1 MRAVPPSSISTGQ
14 RWMFA
19 HGIIC
24 LVAMLTPSTSS
35 ADRSPAI
42 LQITIERIHAGGE
55 ARYGEL
61 EESMAETCVR
71 LGCPNSYLALESV
84 DPPREVWWFVEYAT
98 DAEVERVRQA
108 YEQNRPLLSALTDL
122 AALKEG
128 IAGGA
133 VEHMTKHRADLSI
146 GASWRVGSEP
156 FVAIATE
163 TATGSVF
170 ESADHAMFTVVSAA
184 SRVEADAVAAKLGL
198 NARVFRVRPSWSRP
212 AELWVAANPDF
223 WQTR

>member
-1 MRAVPPSSISTGQ
+1 
-14 RWMFA
+14 MFV

-35 ADRSPAI
+35 ADRAPAI
-42 LQITIERIHAGGE
+42 LQITIEHLRAGAE

-61 EESMAETCVR
+61 EERMAETCSR

-84 DPPREVWWFVEYAT
+84 GPPREDWWFVEYAT

-108 YEQNRPLLSALTDL
+108 YEQNRPLLSALTEL
-122 AALKEG
+122 AALKKDITG
-128 IAGGA
+128 VP
-133 VEHMTKHRADLSI
+133 VEHMTKYRADLSV
-146 GASWRVGSEP
+146 GAFWRVGSEP

-163 TATGSVF
+163 TASGSVF
-170 ESADHAMFTVVSAA
+170 ESADHEMFTVVSASTLA
-184 SRVEADAVAAKLGL
+184 EANAVAAKLGP
-198 NARVFRVRPSWSRP
+198 NARVFHVRPSWSHP
-212 AELWVAANPDF
+212 AELWVAANPDL